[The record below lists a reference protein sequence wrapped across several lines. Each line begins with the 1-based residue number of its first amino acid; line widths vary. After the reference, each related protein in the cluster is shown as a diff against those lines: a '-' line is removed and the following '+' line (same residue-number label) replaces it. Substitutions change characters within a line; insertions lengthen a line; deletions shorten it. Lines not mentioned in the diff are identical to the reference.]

1 MYKRIVIITI
11 MMIMFAQAQAQRLNL
26 TGGEVVNQGVC
37 KHTDGKVY
45 QCIAV
50 VLETKMYNVLI
61 DEDGE
66 VAIYLVTKQGSKLV
80 WARNS
85 V

>member
-1 MYKRIVIITI
+1 MRKILIIVVA
-11 MMIMFAQAQAQRLNL
+11 MLMFETAQAQRLNL

-45 QCIAV
+45 QCVAV
-50 VLETKMYNVLI
+50 VLDTKMYNVLI

-66 VAIYLVTKQGSKLV
+66 VAIYLFANGKATLV
-80 WARNS
+80 WSRNS